1 MHGGNVILQSPYE
14 EGIEE
19 ARPKPDDPKDEPGD
33 FPPTILPP
41 DTGSRMPI
49 KRETLR
55 ESYEKPIG
63 PYVDEHGNI
72 IFPDGNRRDPETG
85 RIYPPARGPI
95 ERMYLL
101 ATHAG

>member
-1 MHGGNVILQSPYE
+1 MQSPSE

-19 ARPKPDDPKDEPGD
+19 ARPKPDYPEDEPGD

-49 KRETLR
+49 IRETLP
-55 ESYEKPIG
+55 EWYEKPIG

-72 IFPDGNRRDPETG
+72 IFPDNNWSDPKTG
-85 RIYPPARGPI
+85 RFYPPARGPI